1 MAENQVGN
9 ETKDLR
15 EIISDRLQT
24 QAQLSGDK
32 INTLQ
37 EKIGLFSTKIIVI
50 GILLGYVWYFIQPLF

>member
-1 MAENQVGN
+1 MAENQVNN
-9 ETKDLR
+9 ETKDLK

-32 INTLQ
+32 INSLQ

-50 GILLGYVWYFIQPLF
+50 GILLGYVWYFIQPFF